1 MVLVA
6 IHHNVPTR
14 VTGSI
19 YGSYTDLRDVTA
31 PNSPFHGGMWIPP
44 SFSLHDDSARG
55 TTTPDTTERDM
66 DPPSSSSQDSTDS
79 EQYDSQRARK

>member
-1 MVLVA
+1 M
-6 IHHNVPTR
+6 PRR
-14 VTGSI
+14 VTALSTA
-19 YGSYTDLRDVTA
+19 STADLRDVTA